1 MDEIQEPVRERAE
14 FANGAD
20 AATDVAVAL
29 LIAAQPKDTREAI
42 QIMLANFPT
51 DKLTKA
57 QSVDGFE
64 QKRKILLEI
73 VESLTKAKN

>member
-1 MDEIQEPVRERAE
+1 MNEIEETVRERAE
-14 FANGAD
+14 IANGAD

-73 VESLTKAKN
+73 VESLTKAEK